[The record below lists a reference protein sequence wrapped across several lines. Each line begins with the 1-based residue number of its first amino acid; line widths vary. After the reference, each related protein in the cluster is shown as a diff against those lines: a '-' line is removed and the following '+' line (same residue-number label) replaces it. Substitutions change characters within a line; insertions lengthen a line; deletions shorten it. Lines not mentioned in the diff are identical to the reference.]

1 MRTLLLVSLAVTTAV
16 ISTVSLAAGNESSQA
31 AKGPPVIKSA
41 QLQKTADAEPIPPSK
56 RAEFA
61 PPRQVDTKPA
71 SSGPGLPSS
80 RQIEVTEQQPGPGPA
95 PIFVPPPLNVEQAP
109 AKVQVQAAPPPAL
122 KLVEAPAPQQVQ
134 VAPAPVEVEQVQVEA
149 TPAPQVA
156 APAAAPAPVEAQG
169 TGTTE
174 AAPPTEVQLAP
185 VAPEAKPV
193 KKAKRKVI
201 VRYYED
207 DYGYNDGYGYGSG
220 YASSDDYGY
229 GGSTNAGYSSSYGSS
244 SYGGG
249 YDDGCN

>member
-1 MRTLLLVSLAVTTAV
+1 MRTLLLVSLAVTTAA

-31 AKGPPVIKSA
+31 PKGPPVIKSE
-41 QLQKTADAEPIPPSK
+41 QLQKTADAGPIPTPK

-80 RQIEVTEQQPGPGPA
+80 RQIEVTEQQPGSGPA
-95 PIFVPPPLNVEQAP
+95 PIFAPPTPKVEQAP
-109 AKVQVQAAPPPAL
+109 AKVQVEAAPPPAL
-122 KLVEAPAPQQVQ
+122 ELVGAPAPQQVQ
-134 VAPAPVEVEQVQVEA
+134 VAPAPVEAQGQVQQVQVEA
-149 TPAPQVA
+149 TPAP
-156 APAAAPAPVEAQG
+156 APASAEAQG

-174 AAPPTEVQLAP
+174 AAPPAEVQVAP

-193 KKAKRKVI
+193 KKARRKVI

-207 DYGYNDGYGYGSG
+207 DYGYGSG
-220 YASSDDYGY
+220 YAFSDDDGY
-229 GGSTNAGYSSSYGSS
+229 GGSTNTGYSSSYGSS
-244 SYGGG
+244 